1 MIDRNNPPRGVRNN
15 NPGNLRHGS
24 PWEGLAGEQ
33 TDSAF
38 CTFMRDEDGL
48 RALAKV
54 LLKYERDGL
63 NTVRGILNKYA
74 PDTENDTEGYIAHV
88 AARIGVAPG
97 APISVKDN
105 LEPLMRAI
113 VDHENGRGWADH
125 YAPATYAAAI
135 RRAKGMA

>member
-1 MIDRNNPPRGVRNN
+1 MIDRNKPPRGVRNN

-24 PWEGLAGEQ
+24 LWEGLVAEQ

-38 CTFMRDEDGL
+38 CTFVRGEDGL

-88 AARIGVAPG
+88 AARMGVAPG

-113 VDHENGRGWADH
+113 VDHENGRGWADY
-125 YAPATYAAAI
+125 YAPDTYEVAI
-135 RRAKGMA
+135 RRAKGLA